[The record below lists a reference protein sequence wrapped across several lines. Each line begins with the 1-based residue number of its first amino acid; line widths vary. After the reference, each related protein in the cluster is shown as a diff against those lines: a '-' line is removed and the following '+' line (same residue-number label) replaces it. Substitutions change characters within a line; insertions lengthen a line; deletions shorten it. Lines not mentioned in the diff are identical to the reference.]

1 MFLCNW
7 ALETLFTNAIL
18 ASKPR
23 DLLEVWLGPI
33 MRVRAKRFKKAIDGL
48 LQDKWAKVDFKRI
61 SNNKEQAL
69 INLIYLQ
76 EELLG
81 FLDIFHGI

>member
-23 DLLEVWLGPI
+23 DPLEVWLGPVTRL
-33 MRVRAKRFKKAIDGL
+33 RVKRFKKAIIGL
-48 LQDKWAKVDFKRI
+48 FQDTWAKMDFKQI
-61 SNNKEQAL
+61 SNNKKQAL
-69 INLIYLQ
+69 INLIYVQ

-81 FLDIFHGI
+81 LLDIT

>member
-23 DLLEVWLGPI
+23 DPLEVWLGPVT
-33 MRVRAKRFKKAIDGL
+33 RLRAKRFKKAINGL

-69 INLIYLQ
+69 INLIYVQ
-76 EELLG
+76 EMLLG
-81 FLDIFHGI
+81 FLDIT

>member
-18 ASKPR
+18 TSKPR
-23 DLLEVWLGPI
+23 DPLEVWLGPVK
-33 MRVRAKRFKKAIDGL
+33 RLRAKRFKKAINRL
-48 LQDKWAKVDFKRI
+48 LQDTLAKVDFKRI

-69 INLIYLQ
+69 INLIYVQ

-81 FLDIFHGI
+81 FLDIT